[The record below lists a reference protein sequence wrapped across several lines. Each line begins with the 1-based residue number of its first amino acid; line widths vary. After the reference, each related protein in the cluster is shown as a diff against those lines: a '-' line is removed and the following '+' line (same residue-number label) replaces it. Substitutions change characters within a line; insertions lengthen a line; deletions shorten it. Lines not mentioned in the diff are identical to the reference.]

1 LIMEELLSTD
11 IIHREI
17 LDDATRK
24 AEKIL
29 KGAESAAAT
38 MSAEWDGKLQKA
50 VAEMKARYDAEIAE
64 KKAEGKARLAMD
76 KARAKLTKITGEL
89 ENAMAAFF
97 RGLPQD
103 ERLAL
108 LEYALSLRLDNV
120 RAAAGLQPDEGVFSG
135 RDSGIQ
141 VETCGITKAE
151 AETLLE
157 HLSLSA
163 TRIDGRKTANDEL
176 PSIVLSTGDIKITA
190 SLRAEADAVLREKR
204 SEAAEALFG

>member
-1 LIMEELLSTD
+1 MEELLSTEN
-11 IIHREI
+11 IHREI
-17 LDDATRK
+17 RDDATRK

-29 KGAESAAAT
+29 KGAERAVAS

-50 VAEMKARYDAEIAE
+50 VAEVKERYDAEIAGQV
-64 KKAEGKARLAMD
+64 AEGKARLAMD

-97 RGLPQD
+97 HALPQN

-108 LEYALSLRLDNV
+108 LEHALSLRLDNV
-120 RAAAGLQPDEGVFSG
+120 RAAAGSQPDDGGGSALF
-135 RDSGIQ
+135 SGIQ
-141 VETCGITKAE
+141 VETCGISR
-151 AETLLE
+151 AETEALLGR
-157 HLSLSA
+157 LSLSA
-163 TRIDGRKTANDEL
+163 ARIDGREAENDEL
-176 PSIVLSTGDIKITA
+176 PSIALVLSTGDIKITA